1 MVGNLPVY
9 MEVDQAA
16 DIDNVGYGLWTSSLM
31 LIPEGYF
38 DETNIG
44 DYKAFDVRYLLLPT
58 GKAPPVP
65 ANLTLKDGG
74 YALWTIHPSGI
85 VQVVDTQ
92 GTITANKSTIGPH
105 VYRFMRSAM
114 PGAALYPTIAFGGAP
129 AATPTLGPG
138 STATGAAGRVVW
150 TRSRLDIGLV
160 TSRVVANRTSV
171 VLLKSS
177 FDPGWAVTVDG
188 QPATTEMIAPAFVG
202 VEVPAGAHTVTF
214 VYRGSPYYPLL
225 FLTSALSLVVVTLG
239 RRRLSGLWQRV
250 GQRFPRRHAQEDV
263 A

>member
-1 MVGNLPVY
+1 MYAGLPTNWGRTFMVGNLPVY

-114 PGAALYPTIAFGGAP
+114 PGALS
-129 AATPTLGPG
+129 TPPSHSVERPRRRQPWVPG
-138 STATGAAGRVVW
+138 RRPRARPGESSGRVVG
-150 TRSRLDIGLV
+150 S
-160 TSRVVANRTSV
+160 TSDS
-171 VLLKSS
+171 
-177 FDPGWAVTVDG
+177 
-188 QPATTEMIAPAFVG
+188 
-202 VEVPAGAHTVTF
+202 
-214 VYRGSPYYPLL
+214 
-225 FLTSALSLVVVTLG
+225 
-239 RRRLSGLWQRV
+239 
-250 GQRFPRRHAQEDV
+250 
-263 A
+263 